1 MKCFGQPCQKQPS
14 TNTAIFALEKTMSA
28 RDRTPFSGEQSTR
41 KRSPREC
48 RIERK
53 ASSGLVSRLL
63 FAAIVRRACSEEA
76 QDDSM
81 SVPSNGRA
89 VYHLRSEERRV
100 GKECRA
106 PWSRERYKSSKNINV
121 EHGCNC

>member
-63 FAAIVRRACSEEA
+63 FAAIVRR
-76 QDDSM
+76 
-81 SVPSNGRA
+81 
-89 VYHLRSEERRV
+89 SEERRV
-100 GKECRA
+100 GKER
-106 PWSRERYKSSKNINV
+106 RERRRREAVKEKQQIKKIKI
-121 EHGCNC
+121 E

>member
-63 FAAIVRRACSEEA
+63 FAAIVRRSEEHTSELQSRGHLVCRLLLEKKKNQYNHNHLSSDSKRA
-76 QDDSM
+76 QM
-81 SVPSNGRA
+81 I
-89 VYHLRSEERRV
+89 RSE
-100 GKECRA
+100 
-106 PWSRERYKSSKNINV
+106 
-121 EHGCNC
+121 